1 VFSFFTIIQLTPGDP
16 ADFRQRFL
24 YSSNAI
30 AANGLQ
36 LRRTISTLL
45 LGGGSMKHLW
55 IAISGNMKNCFA
67 WVVLPA
73 VLLMGAREIAAHSP
87 VRDANP
93 AVTKLD
99 SGTCLVV
106 ELSTSLNAKK
116 LQPGDRVTAKVIQ
129 AVIVGG
135 KVVIPRGSKLIG
147 NVTEAKA
154 RSKEYPESRLGII
167 FAKVMVK
174 NGGELSLDAIVQA
187 LGPVQKTRAD
197 LPDAML
203 PPQLGR
209 TNVSNTPEPMGT
221 NRNSATAGAR
231 GASGTPP
238 VPSIGT
244 ALTPGVSAG
253 TIPNPKEGL
262 QESGLLSSG
271 SRGIYGLKGL
281 TLKFTGTAQIP
292 VISSVKD
299 DIKLDS
305 GIQMVLRVVR

>member
-1 VFSFFTIIQLTPGDP
+1 
-16 ADFRQRFL
+16 
-24 YSSNAI
+24 
-30 AANGLQ
+30 
-36 LRRTISTLL
+36 
-45 LGGGSMKHLW
+45 MKHLW

-73 VLLMGAREIAAHSP
+73 VLVIGAREIAALSP

-106 ELSTSLNAKK
+106 ELSKSLNAKK

-129 AVIVGG
+129 AVIVSG

-147 NVTEAKA
+147 NVTEIKA
-154 RSKEYPESRLGII
+154 RSKEDPESRLGII

-174 NGGELSLDAIVQA
+174 HGTELSLAAIVQA
-187 LGPVQKTRAD
+187 LGPVQKSRVD
-197 LPDAML
+197 LPDPMP
-203 PPQLGR
+203 PPQIGPA
-209 TNVSNTPEPMGT
+209 NVSNMPQPLGAS
-221 NRNSATAGAR
+221 RNSAAAGAR

-238 VPSIGT
+238 VPGIGK
-244 ALTPGVSAG
+244 ALPPRASEG
-253 TIPNPKEGL
+253 TILNPKEGL
-262 QESGLLSSG
+262 QGNGLLSSG
-271 SRGIYGLKGL
+271 SRGIYGLRGL
-281 TLKFTGTAQIP
+281 TLKFTGMAQIP